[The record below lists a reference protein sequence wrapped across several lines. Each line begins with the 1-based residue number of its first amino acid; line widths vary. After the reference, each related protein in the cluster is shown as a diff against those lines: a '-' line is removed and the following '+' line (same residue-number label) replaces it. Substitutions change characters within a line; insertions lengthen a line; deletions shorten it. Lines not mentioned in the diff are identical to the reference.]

1 MATLIEKE
9 PTTKRASDMKA
20 ARVRSLNRL
29 RGKVARRSAKASW
42 WNGVRE
48 CFFCHQEIADSSHS
62 AMYRAP
68 LGAPAGTVFVLADN
82 SRGVV
87 GHKTC
92 PAAKVESVVGS
103 IGGAEALPVPRTE
116 TRNCWQCRNCGAGVD
131 WRIDSCLLCG
141 YTREKCT
148 SCNGTGIINS
158 GPHPVG
164 CEEPCF
170 CAEGL
175 PTHEV
180 GYYYPPVEVPVEDP
194 NDCAACGDRPA
205 VRDEEGNFTYPRYTH
220 SNRPPVGVCGWC
232 EREGIRV

>member
-1 MATLIEKE
+1 MATLIEKN

-68 LGAPAGTVFVLADN
+68 LDAPAGTVFVLADN

-92 PAAKVESVVGS
+92 PTP
-103 IGGAEALPVPRTE
+103 PVPATNTQSWTE
-116 TRNCWQCRNCGAGVD
+116 TKNCWPCRDCDATVPEGVNA
-131 WRIDSCLLCG
+131 CLFCG
-141 YTREKCT
+141 YERQPCT
-148 SCNGTGIINS
+148 NCRGTGIIDS

-164 CEEPCF
+164 CDEPCGCENGF
-170 CAEGL
+170 
-175 PTHEV
+175 
-180 GYYYPPVEVPVEDP
+180 YYPTVERALVEDP
-194 NDCAACGDRPA
+194 NDCAGCGDRPA

-220 SNRPPVGVCGWC
+220 AGNPPVGVCGWC